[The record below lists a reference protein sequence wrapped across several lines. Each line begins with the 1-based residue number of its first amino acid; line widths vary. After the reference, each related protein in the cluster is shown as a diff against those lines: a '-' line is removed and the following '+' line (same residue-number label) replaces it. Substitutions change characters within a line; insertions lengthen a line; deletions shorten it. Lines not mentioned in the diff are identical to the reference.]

1 MYSRSVISTY
11 LCVILLLPG
20 TAAVLQ
26 AAPENDDYADAA
38 VLEGLSGHGTGDNR
52 AASRELGEEFHADN
66 AGGSSV
72 WFRWTAVFT
81 GRLTVYT
88 FGSDFDTLLA
98 SYTGETIGNTVFL
111 ESNDDSWDD
120 FQSRIVFPVT
130 QGQEYRIAVDGW
142 NGNVGNILLTWH
154 LSRSGGAPANEI
166 GRAHV

>member
-1 MYSRSVISTY
+1 M
-11 LCVILLLPG
+11 
-20 TAAVLQ
+20 
-26 AAPENDDYADAA
+26 
-38 VLEGLSGHGTGDNR
+38 
-52 AASRELGEEFHADN
+52 HANN

-98 SYTGETIGNTVFL
+98 SYTGEAVGDTVL
-111 ESNDDSWDD
+111 VESNDDSWDD

-130 QGQEYRIAVDGW
+130 QGRDYHIVVDGW

-154 LSRSGGAPANEI
+154 LSRSGGSPANDSFSAGQEVA
-166 GRAHV
+166 GPSGMESARTVASAREAEEP